1 MKPLIPGPHTR
12 PIKAKSL
19 RMSPAHQYFLKVPG
33 DFKVQPSLSGCFNNH
48 LQGSL
53 EQRTK
58 TSGFE
63 SKDPTEF
70 KIKKPVT

>member
-1 MKPLIPGPHTR
+1 MKPLIPGPPTT

-19 RMSPAHQYFLKVPG
+19 RTSPAHQYFLKVPG
-33 DFKVQPSLSGCFNNH
+33 DFKVQPRLSGCFNNH
-48 LQGSL
+48 LEDSL

-63 SKDPTEF
+63 GKDPTEF
-70 KIKKPVT
+70 KIRSP